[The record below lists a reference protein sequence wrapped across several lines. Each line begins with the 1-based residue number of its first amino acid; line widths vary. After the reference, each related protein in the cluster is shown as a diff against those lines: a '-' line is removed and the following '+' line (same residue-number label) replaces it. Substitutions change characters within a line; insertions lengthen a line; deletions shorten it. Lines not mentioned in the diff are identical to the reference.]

1 MLGIDGQAGHYSHFG
16 IEKGL
21 TDLLQEHS
29 VSSGVMSLQFNF
41 DGLPLFKSAKM
52 ELWPLLC
59 LAKSVHRTPFVVG
72 LYCGPKKPASVS
84 DCLHE
89 LCSLLMNGCTCVTKD
104 TIKLKLVVLYAMPQ
118 HGLLS
123 RILNP
128 IAYHGCDKCIQEG
141 IFVNRRMTFPETN
154 ADLQKDDEFNSM
166 TDEAHHRGS
175 MPLSALPTG
184 LVTSFVFDY
193 ALGLSGCYAKIG
205 EVLVG
210 WACAQCTATLMILLV
225 NYVPTVLGCCLKD

>member
-41 DGLPLFKSAKM
+41 DGLPLFKSANM
-52 ELWPLLC
+52 ELWPILC

-89 LCSLLMNGCTCVTKD
+89 LCSLLMNGCTCDRGHYK
-104 TIKLKLVVLYAMPQ
+104 IE
-118 HGLLS
+118 
-123 RILNP
+123 I
-128 IAYHGCDKCIQEG
+128 GC
-141 IFVNRRMTFPETN
+141 FVCDAPAR
-154 ADLQKDDEFNSM
+154 
-166 TDEAHHRGS
+166 
-175 MPLSALPTG
+175 
-184 LVTSFVFDY
+184 SFVKNIKSHR
-193 ALGLSGCYAKIG
+193 LP
-205 EVLVG
+205 
-210 WACAQCTATLMILLV
+210 WM
-225 NYVPTVLGCCLKD
+225 